1 MGPFCCTRLDV
12 IRNSRSWLEA
22 PQGVKIYRNVCPSV
36 HSPTLPEWKYGNLES
51 HALRVTC
58 QIPFAGLCYV
68 TNICHRLSQTPHLG
82 VRNASPGRGRGLVRH
97 QLLNQCEREDGVSPE
112 LLASLACTGRAERRW
127 RGRSVVGDSRCYRVG
142 LIPVL
147 PPPSVSC
154 LQRRPASGAP
164 QWSEDMTLRP
174 ELRCCEQTDGSPGG
188 VLGHLVCVTD

>member
-12 IRNSRSWLEA
+12 IRNSQSWVEA
-22 PQGVKIYRNVCPSV
+22 PRGVKIYRNVCPSV

-82 VRNASPGRGRGLVRH
+82 VRNASPGRGGGLVRH

-112 LLASLACTGRAERRW
+112 LLASLACTGRAERCW
-127 RGRSVVGDSRCYRVG
+127 RGRSMVGDSLYYRVG

-147 PPPSVSC
+147 PPSVSC

-164 QWSEDMTLRP
+164 QWSEDTTSRP
-174 ELRCCEQTDGSPGG
+174 DGCPRR

>member
-1 MGPFCCTRLDV
+1 MGPFGCTRLDV
-12 IRNSRSWLEA
+12 IRNSWSWVEA

-112 LLASLACTGRAERRW
+112 LLASLACTGRAERCW
-127 RGRSVVGDSRCYRVG
+127 RGRSIPV
-142 LIPVL
+142 IPVL
-147 PPPSVSC
+147 PPSVSC

-164 QWSEDMTLRP
+164 QWSVDGTLRP
-174 ELRCCEQTDGSPGG
+174 ELRCCEQTDGCPGG